1 VKAIFGD
8 MNKKQVALLVVILA
22 FALIAPQIFSSLFV
36 RNLLILIVIWS
47 ILGMGWNVMGGYCGQ
62 VSNGHSMYY

>member
-1 VKAIFGD
+1 MKAIFGD

-36 RNLLILIVIWS
+36 RNLLILIVK
-47 ILGMGWNVMGGYCGQ
+47 
-62 VSNGHSMYY
+62 